1 MAREQFTG
9 CGVVEGS
16 LKGCVIGCAALFCL
30 CEVRYTGHKRIDKP
44 NILAARCVLA
54 HAPINPSHTE
64 LLKRRAENLSLQRR
78 ISEKCGPQLSRRR
91 AARLSRRAARAG
103 LTLDELHERTSL
115 VSRQATDNSTEGTC
129 ILTPEVTQGPYHI
142 LGELVRQNI
151 SEGQAGVPLTVE
163 VDFIDVETC
172 EAVPNVWV
180 DAWHCN
186 STGYYSG
193 YISMT
198 GAALSGGG
206 GFGGGGNN
214 TNGTAPPDMSMSMV
228 PTATTAESA
237 TSTQDAY
244 SGADSTA
251 AASMLNNVPTDQ
263 ESFLRGTWQADSEGH
278 WTMHSV
284 FPGWYSG
291 RSIHFHVKV
300 YENGSVAENGTFIA
314 GRAMHTGQFFF
325 NESIVQQVAQL
336 APYNTN
342 NVTRLTN
349 DEDQWFAYENAEGYD
364 AVMDVVYAGADIS
377 EGLVGSI
384 IVGLNTSYTSL
395 ELSTQWW
402 AGADSE
408 SITTS
413 TTSTSTTPAETSTVT
428 GVSAEVTVGDDE
440 DCNSE

>member
-1 MAREQFTG
+1 MVG
-9 CGVVEGS
+9 LLS
-16 LKGCVIGCAALFCL
+16 IIAAAS
-30 CEVRYTGHKRIDKP
+30 I
-44 NILAARCVLA
+44 ASSSVLA
-54 HAPINPSHTE
+54 HAPINPSHTA

-103 LTLDELHERTSL
+103 LTLDELHERTNL

-151 SEGQAGVPLTVE
+151 TEGQAGVPLTVE
-163 VDFIDVETC
+163 VDFIDIETC
-172 EAVPNVWV
+172 EAVPNLWV

-193 YISMT
+193 YVSLT

-206 GFGGGGNN
+206 GFGGGNS
-214 TNGTAPPDMSMSMV
+214 TNGTAPPDMTMSGGA

-251 AASMLNNVPTDQ
+251 AASMLNTVPTDQ

-278 WTMHSV
+278 WTMYSV

-300 YENGSVAENGTFIA
+300 YENGSVAENGTFVA

-325 NESIVQQVAQL
+325 NESIVQEVAQL

-342 NVTRLTN
+342 DVSRLTN

-364 AVMDVVYAGADIS
+364 ALMDVTYAGADIS

-384 IVGLNTSYTSL
+384 IVGLNTSYSSI

-402 AGADSE
+402 AGDDSE
-408 SITTS
+408 STTTTS
-413 TTSTSTTPAETSTVT
+413 TESSTAT
-428 GVSAEVTVGDDE
+428 GVSAEVTVSDE

>member
-1 MAREQFTG
+1 MVG
-9 CGVVEGS
+9 LLS
-16 LKGCVIGCAALFCL
+16 IIAAAS
-30 CEVRYTGHKRIDKP
+30 I
-44 NILAARCVLA
+44 ASSSVLA
-54 HAPINPSHTE
+54 HAPINPSHTA

-103 LTLDELHERTSL
+103 LTLDALHERTNL

-129 ILTPEVTQGPYHI
+129 ILTPEVTQGPYHV

-151 SEGQAGVPLTVE
+151 TEGQAGVPLTVE
-163 VDFIDVETC
+163 VDFIDIETC
-172 EAVPNVWV
+172 EAVPNLWV

-193 YISMT
+193 YVSLT
-198 GAALSGGG
+198 GAALSSGG
-206 GFGGGGNN
+206 GFGGGNS
-214 TNGTAPPDMSMSMV
+214 TNGTAPPDMTMSGGA

-251 AASMLNNVPTDQ
+251 AASMLNTVPTDQ

-278 WTMHSV
+278 WTMYSV

-300 YENGSVAENGTFIA
+300 YENGSVAENGTFVA

-325 NESIVQQVAQL
+325 NESIVQEVAQL

-342 NVTRLTN
+342 DVSRLTN

-364 AVMDVVYAGADIS
+364 ALMDVTYAGADIS

-384 IVGLNTSYTSL
+384 IVGLNTSYSSI

-402 AGADSE
+402 AGDDSE
-408 SITTS
+408 STTTTS
-413 TTSTSTTPAETSTVT
+413 TESSTAT
-428 GVSAEVTVGDDE
+428 GVSAEVTVSDE

>member
-1 MAREQFTG
+1 MMVGFLNVFAAASIASSAVLGGFTSSRA
-9 CGVVEGS
+9 VLE
-16 LKGCVIGCAALFCL
+16 VIDLL
-30 CEVRYTGHKRIDKP
+30 S
-44 NILAARCVLA
+44 A
-54 HAPINPSHTE
+54 HAPINPSHTA

-78 ISEKCGPQLSRRR
+78 ISEKCDPQLSRRR

-115 VSRQATDNSTEGTC
+115 ISRQATDNSTEGTC

-142 LGELVRQNI
+142 LGEMVRQNI

-172 EAVPNVWV
+172 EANLWV

-193 YISMT
+193 YVSMT

-206 GFGGGGNN
+206 GFGGAGGNN
-214 TNGTAPPDMSMSMV
+214 TNRTAPPDMSV
-228 PTATTAESA
+228 PNLLPTTTTAELA

-263 ESFLRGTWQADSEGH
+263 ESFLRGTWQADSDGH
-278 WTMHSV
+278 WTMHSI

-291 RSIHFHVKV
+291 RSIHFH
-300 YENGSVAENGTFIA
+300 NGTFIA
-314 GRAMHTGQFFF
+314 GRAMHTGQIFF
-325 NESIVQQVAQL
+325 NESIVQEIAQL

-342 NVTRLTN
+342 NVSRLTN
-349 DEDQWFAYENAEGYD
+349 DDDQWFAYENAEGYD
-364 AVMDVVYAGADIS
+364 AVMDVVYAGQDVS
-377 EGLVGSI
+377 EGLIGSI
-384 IVGLNTSYTSL
+384 IVGLNTSYTSV

-402 AGADSE
+402 AGEDSK
-408 SITTS
+408 SASAVTTTDS
-413 TTSTSTTPAETSTVT
+413 TLTTIAVTVSSTSTDISVGVT
-428 GVSAEVTVGDDE
+428 AGDK
-440 DCNSE
+440 DCDSE

>member
-1 MAREQFTG
+1 MVG
-9 CGVVEGS
+9 LLS
-16 LKGCVIGCAALFCL
+16 IIAAAS
-30 CEVRYTGHKRIDKP
+30 I
-44 NILAARCVLA
+44 ASSSVLA
-54 HAPINPSHTE
+54 HGPINPSHTE
-64 LLKRRAENLSLQRR
+64 LLKKRAENLSLQRR

-129 ILTPEVTQGPYHI
+129 ILTPEVTQGPYHV

-151 SEGQAGVPLTVE
+151 TEGQAGVPLTVE
-163 VDFIDVETC
+163 VDFIDIETC
-172 EAVPNVWV
+172 EAVPNLWV

-206 GFGGGGNN
+206 GFGGGGNS
-214 TNGTAPPDMSMSMV
+214 TNGTAPPDMSMSGSIA
-228 PTATTAESA
+228 PTATSAESA

-251 AASMLNNVPTDQ
+251 AASMLNTVPTDQ
-263 ESFLRGTWQADSEGH
+263 ESFLRGTWQADSDGH

-325 NESIVQQVAQL
+325 NESIVQEVAAL

-342 NVTRLTN
+342 AVSRLTN

-364 AVMDVVYAGADIS
+364 ALMDVVYAGADAS
-377 EGLVGSI
+377 EGLIGSI
-384 IVGLNTSYTSL
+384 IVGLNTSYTSI

-408 SITTS
+408 SAATASATTTATAAAESS
-413 TTSTSTTPAETSTVT
+413 TASVST
-428 GVSAEVTVGDDE
+428 EVTVGDE
-440 DCNSE
+440 DCNAE

>member
-1 MAREQFTG
+1 M
-9 CGVVEGS
+9 
-16 LKGCVIGCAALFCL
+16 
-30 CEVRYTGHKRIDKP
+30 VRFL
-44 NILAARCVLA
+44 NVLAAASIASSAVLA
-54 HAPINPSHTE
+54 HAPINPSHTA
-64 LLKRRAENLSLQRR
+64 LLKRRADNLSLQRR

-115 VSRQATDNSTEGTC
+115 ISRQATDNSTEGTC

-142 LGELVRQNI
+142 LGEMVRQNI

-163 VDFIDVETC
+163 VDFIDIETC
-172 EAVPNVWV
+172 EANLWV

-193 YISMT
+193 YVSMT

-206 GFGGGGNN
+206 GFGGAGGNN
-214 TNGTAPPDMSMSMV
+214 TNGTAPPDMSVSNLL
-228 PTATTAESA
+228 PTTTTAELA

-263 ESFLRGTWQADSEGH
+263 ESFLRGTWQADSDGH
-278 WTMHSV
+278 WTMHSI

-325 NESIVQQVAQL
+325 NESIVQEIAQL

-342 NVTRLTN
+342 NVSRLTN
-349 DEDQWFAYENAEGYD
+349 DDDQWFAYENAEGYD
-364 AVMDVVYAGADIS
+364 AVMDVVYGGQDIS
-377 EGLVGSI
+377 EGLIGSI
-384 IVGLNTSYTSL
+384 IVGLNTSYTSV

-402 AGADSE
+402 AGEDSE
-408 SITTS
+408 SASAATTTDS
-413 TTSTSTTPAETSTVT
+413 TLTTTAATASSTSTDISV
-428 GVSAEVTVGDDE
+428 GVTVGDK
-440 DCNSE
+440 DCDSE

>member
-1 MAREQFTG
+1 MVG
-9 CGVVEGS
+9 LLS
-16 LKGCVIGCAALFCL
+16 LIAAAS
-30 CEVRYTGHKRIDKP
+30 I
-44 NILAARCVLA
+44 ASSSVLA
-54 HAPINPSHTE
+54 HAPINPSHTA

-103 LTLDELHERTSL
+103 LTLDELHERTNL

-142 LGELVRQNI
+142 LGELVRQNMT
-151 SEGQAGVPLTVE
+151 EGQAGVPLTVE
-163 VDFIDVETC
+163 VDFIDIETC
-172 EAVPNVWV
+172 EAVPNLWV

-193 YISMT
+193 YVSMT

-206 GFGGGGNN
+206 GFGGGNS
-214 TNGTAPPDMSMSMV
+214 TNGTAPPDMSMSMSTS

-237 TSTQDAY
+237 SSTQDAY

-251 AASMLNNVPTDQ
+251 VASMLNTVPTDQ
-263 ESFLRGTWQADSEGH
+263 ESFLRGTWQADSDGH
-278 WTMHSV
+278 WTMYSV

-325 NESIVQQVAQL
+325 NESIVQEVAQV

-342 NVTRLTN
+342 DVSRLTN

-364 AVMDVVYAGADIS
+364 ALMDVAYAGADIS

-384 IVGLNTSYTSL
+384 IVGLNTSYTSI

-402 AGADSE
+402 AGDDSE
-408 SITTS
+408 STATTTATTS
-413 TTSTSTTPAETSTVT
+413 TESSAAT
-428 GVSAEVTVGDDE
+428 GVSAEVT
-440 DCNSE
+440 

>member
-1 MAREQFTG
+1 MVG
-9 CGVVEGS
+9 LLS
-16 LKGCVIGCAALFCL
+16 IIAAAS
-30 CEVRYTGHKRIDKP
+30 I
-44 NILAARCVLA
+44 ASSSVLA

-64 LLKRRAENLSLQRR
+64 LLKRRSENLSIQRR

-142 LGELVRQNI
+142 LGEMVRQNI
-151 SEGQAGVPLTVE
+151 TEGQAGVPLTVE
-163 VDFIDVETC
+163 VDFIDIETC
-172 EAVPNVWV
+172 EAVPNLWV

-193 YISMT
+193 YVSMT
-198 GAALSGGG
+198 GAALNGGG
-206 GFGGGGNN
+206 GFGGGNS
-214 TNGTAPPDMSMSMV
+214 TNGTAPPDMSMSMSGA
-228 PTATTAESA
+228 PTATSAESA

-251 AASMLNNVPTDQ
+251 AASMLNTVPTDQ
-263 ESFLRGTWQADSEGH
+263 ESFLRGTWQADSDGH

-300 YENGSVAENGTFIA
+300 YENGSVAENGTYIA

-325 NESIVQQVAQL
+325 NESIVQEVAQL

-342 NVTRLTN
+342 AVSRLTN
-349 DEDQWFAYENAEGYD
+349 DEDQWFAYENAEGYN
-364 AVMDVVYAGADIS
+364 AEMDVVYAGADIS
-377 EGLVGSI
+377 EGLIGSI
-384 IVGLNTSYTSL
+384 IVGLNTSYTSI

-402 AGADSE
+402 AGDDSE
-408 SITTS
+408 STSAATTTATTAAESS
-413 TTSTSTTPAETSTVT
+413 TAT
-428 GVSAEVTVGDDE
+428 GSAKVVGDE
-440 DCNSE
+440 DCNAE

>member
-1 MAREQFTG
+1 MVG
-9 CGVVEGS
+9 LLS
-16 LKGCVIGCAALFCL
+16 IIAAAS
-30 CEVRYTGHKRIDKP
+30 I
-44 NILAARCVLA
+44 ASSSVLA
-54 HAPINPSHTE
+54 HAPINPSHSA
-64 LLKRRAENLSLQRR
+64 LLKRRTENLSLQRR

-103 LTLDELHERTSL
+103 LTLDELHERTNL

-142 LGELVRQNI
+142 LGEMVRQNI
-151 SEGQAGVPLTVE
+151 TDGQAGVPLTVE
-163 VDFIDVETC
+163 VDFIDIETC
-172 EAVPNVWV
+172 EAVPNLWV

-193 YISMT
+193 YVSMT

-206 GFGGGGNN
+206 GFGGGGNS
-214 TNGTAPPDMSMSMV
+214 TNGTAPPDMSMSMSGA

-251 AASMLNNVPTDQ
+251 AASMLNTVPTDQ
-263 ESFLRGTWQADSEGH
+263 EKFLRGAWQADSEGH
-278 WTMHSV
+278 WTMQSI

-325 NESIVQQVAQL
+325 NESIVQEVAQL

-342 NVTRLTN
+342 DVSRLTN
-349 DEDQWFAYENAEGYD
+349 DEDQWYAYENAEGYD
-364 AVMDVVYAGADIS
+364 ALMDVVYAGADIS
-377 EGLVGSI
+377 EGLIGSI
-384 IVGLNTSYTSL
+384 IVGLNTSYTSI

-402 AGADSE
+402 AGEDSTSSATTTAVVE
-408 SITTS
+408 SSTAAAESS
-413 TTSTSTTPAETSTVT
+413 TTTAESSTTT
-428 GVSAEVTVGDDE
+428 GVSADVTVGDDC
-440 DCNSE
+440 DSE

>member
-1 MAREQFTG
+1 MVGFLSIFAVASIASGT
-9 CGVVEGS
+9 
-16 LKGCVIGCAALFCL
+16 
-30 CEVRYTGHKRIDKP
+30 
-44 NILAARCVLA
+44 VLA
-54 HAPINPSHTE
+54 HQPINPSHTA

-103 LTLDELHERTSL
+103 LTLDELHKRTGL

-142 LGELVRQNI
+142 LGEMVRQNI

-163 VDFIDVETC
+163 VDFIDIETC
-172 EAVPNVWV
+172 EVVPNLWV

-198 GAALSGGG
+198 GSALSGGSG
-206 GFGGGGNN
+206 MGGNN
-214 TNGTAPPDMSMSMV
+214 TNGTAPPDMTMSSL

-237 TSTQDAY
+237 TSTQDPY

-263 ESFLRGTWQADSEGH
+263 ESFLRGTWQADSDGH

-325 NESIVQQVAQL
+325 NESIVQEVAQL

-342 NVTRLTN
+342 NASRLTN

-364 AVMDVVYAGADIS
+364 AVMDVVYAGQDIS

-384 IVGLNTSYTSL
+384 IVGLNMSYTSV

-402 AGADSE
+402 AGSNSE
-408 SITTS
+408 SAATASSATTS
-413 TTSTSTTPAETSTVT
+413 TAESGGPT
-428 GVSAEVTVGDDE
+428 GLSVGVTVDDD
-440 DCNSE
+440 DCDSE

>member
-1 MAREQFTG
+1 MVG
-9 CGVVEGS
+9 LLS
-16 LKGCVIGCAALFCL
+16 IIAAAS
-30 CEVRYTGHKRIDKP
+30 I
-44 NILAARCVLA
+44 ASSSVLA
-54 HAPINPSHTE
+54 HAPINPSHSA
-64 LLKRRAENLSLQRR
+64 LLKRRTENLSLQRR

-103 LTLDELHERTSL
+103 LTLDELHERTHL
-115 VSRQATDNSTEGTC
+115 ISRQASDNSTEGTC

-142 LGELVRQNI
+142 LGEMVRQNI
-151 SEGQAGVPLTVE
+151 TDGQAGVPLTVE
-163 VDFIDVETC
+163 VDFIDIETC
-172 EAVPNVWV
+172 EAVPNLWV

-198 GAALSGGG
+198 GEALSGGG
-206 GFGGGGNN
+206 GFGGGGNS
-214 TNGTAPPDMSMSMV
+214 TNGTAPPDMSMTMSGI

-251 AASMLNNVPTDQ
+251 AASMLNTVPTDQ
-263 ESFLRGTWQADSEGH
+263 EKFLRGAWQADADGH
-278 WTMHSV
+278 WTMHSI

-325 NESIVQQVAQL
+325 NESITQQVAQV

-342 NVTRLTN
+342 DVSRLTN
-349 DEDQWFAYENAEGYD
+349 DEDQWYAYENAEGYD
-364 AVMDVVYAGADIS
+364 ALMDVVYAGADIS
-377 EGLVGSI
+377 EGLIGSI
-384 IVGLNTSYTSL
+384 IVGLNTSYTSI

-402 AGADSE
+402 AGEDSTSSATATAAVE
-408 SITTS
+408 SS
-413 TTSTSTTPAETSTVT
+413 TTVAESTTTAESSTAT
-428 GVSAEVTVGDDE
+428 GVSAEVTVGE
-440 DCNSE
+440 DCDSE

>member
-1 MAREQFTG
+1 MVG
-9 CGVVEGS
+9 LLS
-16 LKGCVIGCAALFCL
+16 IIAAAS
-30 CEVRYTGHKRIDKP
+30 I
-44 NILAARCVLA
+44 ASSSVLA
-54 HAPINPSHTE
+54 HAPINPSHTA
-64 LLKRRAENLSLQRR
+64 LLKRRSENLGLQRR

-163 VDFIDVETC
+163 VDFIDIETC
-172 EAVPNVWV
+172 EAVPNLWV

-193 YISMT
+193 YVSMT

-206 GFGGGGNN
+206 GFGGGGNS
-214 TNGTAPPDMSMSMV
+214 TNGTAPPDMSMSMSTN

-251 AASMLNNVPTDQ
+251 AASMLNTVPTDQ

-300 YENGSVAENGTFIA
+300 YENGSVAENGTYIA

-325 NESIVQQVAQL
+325 NESLVQEVAKL

-342 NVTRLTN
+342 DVTRLTN
-349 DEDQWFAYENAEGYD
+349 DEDQWYAYENAEGYD
-364 AVMDVVYAGADIS
+364 AVMDVVYAGSDIS
-377 EGLVGSI
+377 EGLIGSI
-384 IVGLNTSYTSL
+384 IVGLNTSYNSI

-402 AGADSE
+402 AGSDSE
-408 SITTS
+408 ATTTATIPTTETTTS
-413 TTSTSTTPAETSTVT
+413 ESSTAT
-428 GVSAEVTVGDDE
+428 GVSAEVAVADE